1 MITQSTSIHN
11 DWNTGDCKQV
21 VDQTRTDQLFAVWLC
36 LHYVPTTTRI
46 ECEVENW
53 SQRERLK
60 APCHHSPVANV
71 SLYWLA
77 PPILSPVYGCTRSYI
92 CAVDFGR

>member
-1 MITQSTSIHN
+1 MKKNHP
-11 DWNTGDCKQV
+11 
-21 VDQTRTDQLFAVWLC
+21 DQTRADQLFAVWLR